1 MNIKHTIAVAVIGFG
16 LLAGCGGGDTTTI
29 VQGTTTISK
38 GKELEDLQ
46 RALNEGAIT
55 QKEYDQLRSIVMRRS
70 K

>member
-1 MNIKHTIAVAVIGFG
+1 MNIKHTIAAAVIGFG
-16 LLAGCGGGDTTTI
+16 LLAGCGGDDTTI

-46 RALNEGAIT
+46 RALSAGAIT
-55 QKEYDQLRSIVMRRS
+55 QKEYDQLRDIVMRRS